1 MSEKIQVQRTD
12 DLIQPF
18 QIDSMS
24 AQGRLVRLGAAVD
37 AILSAHEYPERVAEL
52 LGEGLALAALIA
64 GSFKF
69 DGVMTLQVNG
79 NGPVPILVA
88 DITSDGGMRGYAR
101 FDPERLADNPSTGGP
116 TGPVPALLGFGHM
129 AFTIDQ
135 GLDTQRHQTIVAL
148 EGLTLADC
156 AHDYLRRS
164 VQIEGAVKLAAGRTA
179 EAGCWRAAGLL
190 VQRAP
195 SDRRQRLSGEAA
207 LPEDEDSWR
216 RAVALIGSAKAAELL
231 NPALHPHRLL
241 YQLFH
246 EDGVRVFDNTALDM
260 NCRCSWEQGGQ
271 CTGLVLQG
279 GNRNHEGRRP
289 RKRDLRI
296 LRRRICL
303 R

>member
-164 VQIEGAVKLAAGRTA
+164 VQIAPRRPAAGAPRD
-179 EAGCWRAAGLL
+179 CWCSAPLQTGASACQAKPPFPKTRIPGAA
-190 VQRAP
+190 R
-195 SDRRQRLSGEAA
+195 
-207 LPEDEDSWR
+207 WR
-216 RAVALIGSAKAAELL
+216 
-231 NPALHPHRLL
+231 
-241 YQLFH
+241 
-246 EDGVRVFDNTALDM
+246 
-260 NCRCSWEQGGQ
+260 
-271 CTGLVLQG
+271 
-279 GNRNHEGRRP
+279 
-289 RKRDLRI
+289 
-296 LRRRICL
+296 
-303 R
+303 